1 MTFYHEQITKLNNEL
16 YPKDYLVKQV
26 EKAKRFIDKN
36 FARNIELKEIAG
48 EAFFSK
54 FHFIRLFKKIY
65 GRTPYQY
72 LTTVRIEKTKRL
84 LQKGQ
89 AVTAVCFSVGFD
101 SVSSFSGL
109 FQKSTGCTPSAF
121 IKKIKGGSSKTL
133 PLYSKKF
140 Q

>member
-1 MTFYHEQITKLNNEL
+1 MTFYRQQIVKLNKEL
-16 YPKDYLVKQV
+16 YPKDYSVQQV

-54 FHFIRLFKKIY
+54 FHFIRLFKTMY

-72 LTTVRIEKTKRL
+72 LTTVRIEKAKKL

-89 AVTAVCFSVGFD
+89 SVTAVCFSVGFD
-101 SVSSFSGL
+101 SVSSFTGL
-109 FQKSTGCTPSAF
+109 FKRSTGSTPSSF
-121 IKKIKGGSSKTL
+121 IKKL
-133 PLYSKKF
+133 KKVV
-140 Q
+140 